1 MIWLLAGALQFA
13 VFWGSLNF
21 KIPPLHEP
29 NCKDLWMWCFNTQ
42 QLRFA
47 PTCQDRE
54 DIGERY
60 RCKFLKTDFGSSNIN
75 MARNNSLYY
84 YSIRNQSQWYSWFS
98 ASRMDDLECGQSQT
112 SVIQWTW
119 RVKKGEEDQKV
130 SYFFFAPIWT
140 DLSRQARHQWEW
152 DRHTYRVIQRRTTWP
167 LHSIWLF
174 LRMVLTEEELAM
186 ANMRAKTDNRIN
198 SALLLR
204 GKTNNFVEQASCDR
218 EIQRALFCSPT
229 RSSSAYSFNC
239 SVVHEPWKFSEVK

>member
-29 NCKDLWMWCFNTQ
+29 NCKDLWCLNTQ

-54 DIGERY
+54 DILGERY

-84 YSIRNQSQWYSWFS
+84 YLIRNQSRWYSWFS

-119 RVKKGEEDQKV
+119 RVKKGEEDQKGI
-130 SYFFFAPIWT
+130 P
-140 DLSRQARHQWEW
+140 Q
-152 DRHTYRVIQRRTTWP
+152 
-167 LHSIWLF
+167 
-174 LRMVLTEEELAM
+174 
-186 ANMRAKTDNRIN
+186 
-198 SALLLR
+198 LLLFR
-204 GKTNNFVEQASCDR
+204 AHLNRLVSTSQTSVRVRQTYVPCDSKTNDVTVAFH
-218 EIQRALFCSPT
+218 L
-229 RSSSAYSFNC
+229 
-239 SVVHEPWKFSEVK
+239 VVFKNGVKLKKGENE

>member
-1 MIWLLAGALQFA
+1 M
-13 VFWGSLNF
+13 
-21 KIPPLHEP
+21 P
-29 NCKDLWMWCFNTQ
+29 Q

-60 RCKFLKTDFGSSNIN
+60 RCKLLKTDFGSSNIN

-84 YSIRNQSQWYSWFS
+84 YLIRNQSQWYSWFS

-112 SVIQWTW
+112 PVIQWTW
-119 RVKKGEEDQKV
+119 RVKKVEEDQKV
-130 SYFFFAPIWT
+130 IPQLLLFRAHLSR
-140 DLSRQARHQWEW
+140 LVSNSRQARHQWEW

-174 LRMVLTEEELAM
+174 LRMVLTEEELAK
-186 ANMRAKTDNRIN
+186 ANMWAISDNRIN
-198 SALLLR
+198 STLLLR
-204 GKTNNFVEQASCDR
+204 GKTNNFVEQASCDQ

-239 SVVHEPWKFSEVK
+239 SVVHEPWKFSEVKYKFVNVHIIRFI